1 MMMLLR
7 LEILCLLLFVSTAT
21 IANPGHLTPV
31 DPYDDH
37 NRVVFE
43 TLLADKSVMF
53 GVLMKPSF
61 KPEKAI
67 FLSAKYQYD
76 ENGDVLFDDEDNPK
90 NIEWYLE
97 GTVAVKNIY
106 YAAVEKNQKIRKLKR
121 VKRLIIPIQ
130 KKDFDVIISAWQKV
144 LKQTRYTD
152 FRHSYSDGTNYIFF
166 VYGMYGETHHPGSS
180 AGIPEKMI
188 KVFDNLWK
196 FLESGDQGS
205 VEYLEKAKEVSK
217 EILTYGG

>member
-1 MMMLLR
+1 MTMLLK
-7 LEILCLLLFVSTAT
+7 LEILCLLLFVSASA
-21 IANPGHLTPV
+21 IAKPGHLTPV

-37 NRVVFE
+37 NRAVFE
-43 TLLADKSVMF
+43 TLLADKSAVF

-61 KPEKAI
+61 KPESAI

-76 ENGDVLFDDEDNPK
+76 ESGDVLLDDEDNPK

-97 GTVAVKNIY
+97 GAIAKKNIY
-106 YAAVEKNQKIRKLKR
+106 YAAVEKNRKIRKLKR
-121 VKRLIIPIQ
+121 GKRLSIPVQ

-144 LKQTRYTD
+144 LKRTRYTD

-166 VYGMYGETHHPGSS
+166 VYGMYGEAHYPGSS
-180 AGIPEKMI
+180 AGVPEKMI

-196 FLESGDQGS
+196 YLESGEQSS
-205 VEYLEKAKEVSK
+205 VEYLEKAKEIAK
-217 EILTYGG
+217 EI